1 MIGVTEPLAERAAL
15 VVERNAATARAE
27 RAEAE
32 LAAMAATL
40 AELRAAAPVPI
51 EPPAPPVDDLPACGS
66 LHQIASATHRC
77 ALPPGHRGQC
87 YAKHGHGTAV
97 WNSPLDV

>member
-1 MIGVTEPLAERAAL
+1 MIGVTELLAECVVL

-32 LAAMAATL
+32 LA
-40 AELRAAAPVPI
+40 ELRAAACSPPRV
-51 EPPAPPVDDLPACGS
+51 EPPAPPVDDLPVCGS